1 MKNWLIC
8 IGIVL
13 FASGCWPTSISF
25 KDKAMPEEWKQF
37 SIQTLDYNAANAP
50 ISYPANLTEAL
61 KDGVQNNTRLKL
73 ASSANSGE
81 VQIEGALNGYSIQP
95 IALQPGDVAAKNRLT
110 VTVSFTIFI
119 SAPKEEEMKLT
130 STRFADYDSNLDFST
145 VETQLLEEINQ
156 QIVQDLINKL
166 FSNW

>member
-1 MKNWLIC
+1 
-8 IGIVL
+8 
-13 FASGCWPTSISF
+13 
-25 KDKAMPEEWKQF
+25 MPEEWKQF

-73 ASSANSGE
+73 ASRANSGE

-145 VETQLLEEINQ
+145 VEAQLLEEINQ
-156 QIVQDLINKL
+156 QIMQDLINKL

>member
-1 MKNWLIC
+1 MKNWLIS
-8 IGIVL
+8 IGIIFL
-13 FASGCWPTSISF
+13 ASGCWPTSISF
-25 KDKAMPEEWKQF
+25 IDKAMPEEWKQF

-145 VETQLLEEINQ
+145 VEAQLLEEINQ
-156 QIVQDLINKL
+156 QIMQDLINKL

>member
-1 MKNWLIC
+1 
-8 IGIVL
+8 
-13 FASGCWPTSISF
+13 
-25 KDKAMPEEWKQF
+25 MPEEWKQF

-73 ASSANSGE
+73 ASRANSGE

-119 SAPKEEEMKLT
+119 SAPKEEEMKMT